1 MLGNE
6 AIARGAWEAGVTFAS
21 AYPGTP
27 STEVMENLK
36 KYKELYVEWAPNEK
50 VSLEACLGASLS
62 GNRSICS
69 MKHVGLNVA
78 ADVLQT
84 LTYTGVNA
92 GLVIVVGD
100 DPGMHSSQNEQDT
113 RYFAKMSRA
122 IVLEP
127 SDSQEA
133 KELTKWAFEVS
144 EETDLPVIIRSTT
157 RLSHSSSI
165 VEFQDRVEAPKKNVE
180 KNPEKYIVLPA
191 NARKLRVN
199 LDNKMRKAVSLFE
212 KTSFNKIKEDGDTGV
227 IACGVAYEH
236 AREAFKYASF
246 LKLSTTYPLPKS
258 LISDFVRRFDKV
270 YVIEESDPFVADE
283 IRAMD
288 LGVKV
293 IGKEVFE
300 PSLEMSPDL
309 IRKTLFNVEAPKYD
323 LPVLP
328 RPPLLCAGCP
338 HRGVYYAL
346 NQIRLK
352 KKDLYITSDIGCYS
366 LGALKP
372 LGATDT
378 TVCMGA
384 SLGMAAGLAQNLKSD
399 DGIKVVATLGDSTFT
414 HSGLPGIVELAYNK
428 APVLAIILDNRTTA
442 MTGHQ
447 GNPMSGIRAR
457 GDEVDPI
464 KIKKVLK
471 GLGINHVKVVDPID
485 FKKLQKT
492 IEKML
497 KLNEP
502 CVIISKKPC
511 VLVERAQNV
520 KYFVDEEKC
529 KGCKA
534 CLNVACPAMSFDKD
548 VKKVKIRADLCYGC
562 GLCVDACLHSAI
574 SQLKSEKL

>member
-1 MLGNE
+1 MKKIMLGNE
-6 AIARGAWEAGVTFAS
+6 AIARGAWEAGVNFAS

-50 VSLEACLGASLS
+50 VSLEACFGASLS

-84 LTYTGVNA
+84 MTYTGINA
-92 GLVIVVGD
+92 GLVIVVAD

-133 KELTKWAFEVS
+133 KDLTRWAFEVS

-165 VEFQDRVEAPKKNVE
+165 VELDDRIQIPKKNIDR
-180 KNPEKYIVLPA
+180 NPEKYIVLPA
-191 NARKLRVN
+191 NARRLRVN
-199 LDNKMRKAVSLFE
+199 LDNKIKKAVGIFE
-212 KTSFNKIKEDGDTGV
+212 KSSFNKIEGNGSTGV

-236 AREAFKYASF
+236 AREVFKYASF

-258 LISDFVRRFDKV
+258 LISDFVKRFDRV

-283 IRAMD
+283 IRAMN
-288 LGVKV
+288 LGVEV
-293 IGKEVFE
+293 VGKEVFE

-309 IRKTLFNVEAPKYD
+309 IKKTLFNVEAPKYD

-346 NQIRLK
+346 NQIRMK

-372 LGATDT
+372 LDATDT
-378 TVCMGA
+378 IICMGA
-384 SLGMAAGLAQNLKSD
+384 SLGMAAGLAQSLKSD

-414 HSGLPGIVELAYNK
+414 HAGLPGITELVYNK
-428 APVLAIILDNRTTA
+428 APVLVVILDNRTTA

-457 GDEVDPI
+457 GDEIEPI

-502 CVIISKKPC
+502 CVIVSKRPC
-511 VLVERAQNV
+511 VLIERAQNA
-520 KYFVDEEKC
+520 KYVVDEEKC
-529 KGCKA
+529 KGCKV
-534 CLNVACPAMSFDKD
+534 CLNIACPAMSFDKD

-562 GLCVDACLHSAI
+562 GLCVDACLHGAI
-574 SQLKSEKL
+574 KQL